1 MFQAQKLMA
10 ETQVAS
16 ARFTQRPPWCA
27 ATSLKHGLQ
36 VDGRR
41 LLGRTKAGVAVAV
54 LAARAGE
61 RTA

>member
-1 MFQAQKLMA
+1 MA

-41 LLGRTKAGVAVAV
+41 LLGRTDAKAGVAVAV